1 MKSNWLR
8 LQTEYKFSFIYF
20 ESHPHIQFS
29 SSRWSPHGRGIEKGT
44 KWILPADDGLSLP
57 EIKNVFTATIQF
69 NCFEI
74 VGELGIDQRKGLGKI
89 RSLKSNWVRS
99 GIRKSL
105 LSIPVN
111 VHIKMIF
118 FG

>member
-1 MKSNWLR
+1 MIISTITSL
-8 LQTEYKFSFIYF
+8 LYF
-20 ESHPHIQFS
+20 ESHPHIHFS
-29 SSRWSPHGRGIEKGT
+29 TPCWPPHGRGIEKGT

-99 GIRKSL
+99 GIR
-105 LSIPVN
+105 
-111 VHIKMIF
+111 
-118 FG
+118 

>member
-1 MKSNWLR
+1 MKSNWSR
-8 LQTEYKFSFIYF
+8 LQAECKFSFIYF
-20 ESHPHIQFS
+20 ESHPHIHFS
-29 SSRWSPHGRGIEKGT
+29 TPCWPPHGRGIEKGT
-44 KWILPADDGLSLP
+44 KWILPADNGLSLP

-99 GIRKSL
+99 GIR
-105 LSIPVN
+105 
-111 VHIKMIF
+111 
-118 FG
+118 